1 MWNHSVPDQKKR
13 VVMAS
18 RLFVNITKNLRHQFF
33 KKIDGCEK
41 WAHETEIW
49 QWQCLTGVNKKK
61 QGPAIYLS
69 LDDKIR
75 KTCSNI
81 QVKDLNIDDG
91 IDILITKSKSLFA
104 KDKSSGIPCL

>member
-1 MWNHSVPDQKKR
+1 
-13 VVMAS
+13 MAS
-18 RLFVNITKNLRHQFF
+18 RLFVNITKNLHHQLF

-49 QWQCLTGVNKKK
+49 QWQCLTDVNKKK
-61 QGPAIYLS
+61 QGPAMHLS

-81 QVKDLNIDDG
+81 QVKV
-91 IDILITKSKSLFA
+91 
-104 KDKSSGIPCL
+104 